1 MKIGIFTPTASRP
14 YMVRCAAL
22 QFQNQTRIPDI
33 VCFHQN
39 GRENTKS
46 YEHFV
51 EDININYKWIHT
63 PYDVSVDER
72 YSIPLKYLIDNDC
85 DYYFYCDDDDI
96 YYNNHIKESI
106 DVIEK
111 NKADLMIRNKCDWV
125 KFKYEPWQSVW
136 DFGKDTNF
144 TAHCDIGVSSSM
156 LFNKQ
161 FAKEFVKDCDIN
173 TKLMRE
179 GKEFHQHT
187 DNLIH
192 KVTGKKFKT
201 FVYSKTSMCYVIHK
215 GSTSS
220 NAWV

>member
-22 QFQNQTRIPDI
+22 QFMNQTLKPDI

-51 EDININYKWIHT
+51 KDININYHWIHT

-72 YSIPLKYLIDNDC
+72 YSIPLKYLVEQDC

-96 YYNNHIKESI
+96 YYNYHIEETINAIQS
-106 DVIEK
+106 
-111 NKADLMIRNKCDWV
+111 NNCDLIVRNKCDWV
-125 KFKYEPWQSVW
+125 KFKYEPWQSIW
-136 DFGKDTNF
+136 DFKLNDNF
-144 TAHCDIGVSSSM
+144 TAHADIGVSSS
-156 LFNKQ
+156 LAFNKN
-161 FAKEFVKDCDIN
+161 FALEFIKDCEIN
-173 TKLMRE
+173 TLNMRE
-179 GKEFHQHT
+179 GKDFYQHT

-192 KVTGKKFKT
+192 KVTSSNFKT
-201 FVYSKTSMCYVIHK
+201 YVLSKTSMCYVIHK
-215 GSTSS
+215 GSTTS